1 MSTVS
6 PQQSG
11 SSDGSGGSGGSG
23 GLGGFGGP
31 VGLTKQVVSTIQE
44 RDVTF
49 MAASISYYAF
59 VSLIPLL
66 VLATVV
72 ALAIGGDPLQQQIIE
87 FAQAN
92 LPEAA
97 QDLVLGALGP
107 ETAAA
112 RGGLGVVSLALTLWG
127 ALKIFRGVDV
137 AFSRVYGSD
146 PGGILEQVKDGVTV
160 LGAIGLG
167 IVGISVVTAV
177 IALVDLPF
185 AGLLSPLILLLTL
198 TVAFFPFYYVL
209 PDSGLSPREA
219 LPGTLFAAI
228 GWTVL
233 GTVFG
238 VYAGSSAGGENAAA
252 AAVGAILILLTWFY
266 FSGILLLTGAVINAV
281 LGGYVSGDGGTDQQ
295 VQHGPAR
302 RVGTGQMS
310 DETQEGSAAA
320 AAGAGPDEDRGRRD
334 VEPHGAADINE
345 LEERIA
351 ELQADLAAFE
361 ENVDER
367 TVQKPEL
374 ERELK
379 KYVRSKVRRS
389 KARGWGPYLVL
400 LYGVVLTLGAF
411 SEFSGWVAFSAMLV
425 IFLSTLGLYV
435 LFVMF
440 GTVLNVTGAP
450 AKAVRAVRNR
460 RD

>member
-1 MSTVS
+1 V
-6 PQQSG
+6 
-11 SSDGSGGSGGSG
+11 
-23 GLGGFGGP
+23 
-31 VGLTKQVVSTIQE
+31 TKQVVSTIQE
-44 RDVTF
+44 REVTF

-59 VSLIPLL
+59 ASLIPLM
-66 VLATVV
+66 VLGIVV
-72 ALAIGGDPLQQQIIE
+72 AVFVGGGQQLIIRYAE
-87 FAQAN
+87 AN
-92 LPEAA
+92 LPKAA
-97 QDLVLGALGP
+97 QDLVLSTVSA
-107 ETAAA
+107 EAQAAA
-112 RGGLGVVSLALTLWG
+112 GGIGAVSFALTLWG

-146 PGGILEQVKDGVTV
+146 PGGLVAQVRDGIVV

-167 IVGISVVTAV
+167 IAGVAVVTAA
-177 IALVDLPF
+177 IGLLRLPF
-185 AGLLSPLILLLTL
+185 ADLLGPVLLLVTL
-198 TVAFFPFYYVL
+198 CVAFFPFYYVL
-209 PDSGLSPREA
+209 PDRNLTPREA
-219 LPGTLFAAI
+219 LPGTVFAAV

-238 VYAGSSAGGENAAA
+238 FYAGSAGGDNPA
-252 AAVGAILILLTWFY
+252 AAVVGAVLILLTWFY

-281 LGGYVSGDGGTDQQ
+281 LAGRIAETTDAADQQ
-295 VQHGPAR
+295 VQHGAGR
-302 RVGTGQMS
+302 QVGTEQMS
-310 DETQEGSAAA
+310 DESDDGSAAA
-320 AAGAGPDEDRGRRD
+320 GVDRGRRD

-361 ENVDER
+361 EDVDER

-374 ERELK
+374 KRELK
-379 KYVRSKVRRS
+379 RYVRSKVRRS

-400 LYGVVLTLGAF
+400 LYGVVLTLAAF
-411 SEFSGWVAFSAMLV
+411 FTFSDDLIAFVAMLV

-440 GTVLNVTGAP
+440 GTALSVTGLP
-450 AKAVRAVRNR
+450 GKAVSAVRSR